1 MTAPVATA
9 LTHKDFAAERATWC
23 PGCGDFAVLRAL
35 QESCAHLGLAPHRV
49 VLVSGIGCSGKITSY
64 MGTYGVHTH
73 HGRTLP
79 VATGV
84 KLANRGL
91 TVIAAAGDGDAYGIG
106 LNHLIHAIRRDVD
119 LTYVIMDNG
128 VYGNTKGQTS
138 PTTAPG
144 TLTPSSPRGA
154 VDEPVHPLRLA
165 LAAGATYLAQGS
177 SGDPAQLTRLVE
189 RGIAHR
195 GFALVNVISPCP
207 TYDRV
212 RTYAWWRERLHN
224 VDADPAYDAGDARAA
239 WEIVGARDTD
249 VIGLL
254 YRAPRRALDER
265 LPGFAAAPLAA
276 EPLRPDVDRV
286 RRILDDEYGL

>member
-1 MTAPVATA
+1 MAAV

-35 QESCAHLGLAPHRV
+35 QEACARLSLAPHRV

-64 MGTYGVHTH
+64 MGTYGFHTH

-79 VATGV
+79 VATGI
-84 KLANRGL
+84 KLANRDL
-91 TVIAAAGDGDAYGIG
+91 TVVAAAGDGDAYGIG

-119 LTYVIMDNG
+119 LTCVIMDNG

-144 TLTPSSPRGA
+144 VRTPSSPLGA

-189 RGIAHR
+189 EGIAHR

-212 RTYAWWRERLHN
+212 RTYAWWRERLRN
-224 VDADPAYDAGDARAA
+224 IDDDAGYDPADLGRAWDLAARQ
-239 WEIVGARDTD
+239 DTE
-249 VIGLL
+249 VVGLL
-254 YRAPRRALDER
+254 YRAPRRALDAR
-265 LPGFAAAPLAA
+265 LPGFAPRALA
-276 EPLRPDVDRV
+276 EESLRPDLDRV
-286 RRILDDEYGL
+286 RRVLDEEYAL

>member
-1 MTAPVATA
+1 MAV

-35 QESCAHLGLAPHRV
+35 QEACARLALAPHRV

-64 MGTYGVHTH
+64 MGTYGFHTH

-79 VATGV
+79 VATGI
-84 KLANRGL
+84 KLANRDL

-119 LTYVIMDNG
+119 VTYVIMDNG

-144 TLTPSSPRGA
+144 VVTPSSPLGA

-189 RGIAHR
+189 AGIAHR
-195 GFALVNVISPCP
+195 GFALINVISPCP

-212 RTYAWWRERLHN
+212 RTYAWWRERLRN
-224 VDADPAYDAGDARAA
+224 VDDDAYDTADLGRAWDLVA
-239 WEIVGARDTD
+239 HRDTE
-249 VIGLL
+249 VVGLV
-254 YRAPRRALDER
+254 YRAPGRALDER
-265 LPGFAAAPLAA
+265 LPGFAAAPLAGEA
-276 EPLRPDVDRV
+276 LEPDLDRV
-286 RRILDDEYGL
+286 RRILDDEYAL

>member
-1 MTAPVATA
+1 MTTA

-23 PGCGDFAVLRAL
+23 PGCGDFAVLRSL
-35 QESCAHLGLAPHRV
+35 QDACARLDLAPHRV
-49 VLVSGIGCSGKITSY
+49 VLVAGIGCSGKIGSY
-64 MGTYGVHTH
+64 MGTYGFHTH

-79 VATGV
+79 VATGI
-84 KLANRGL
+84 KLANRSL

-119 LTYVIMDNG
+119 LTYVVMDNG

-138 PTTAPG
+138 PTTAAG
-144 TLTPSSPRGA
+144 VRTPSSPLGA
-154 VDEPVHPLRLA
+154 VDEPVRPLPLA

-189 RGIAHR
+189 QGVAHR
-195 GFALVNVISPCP
+195 GFALINVISPCP

-212 RTYAWWRERLHN
+212 RTYAWWRDRLSN
-224 VDADPAYDAGDARAA
+224 IDADGAHDPGDPRRA
-239 WEIVGARDTD
+239 WEIVADRDTE
-249 VIGLL
+249 VVGLI
-254 YRAPRRALDER
+254 YRAPRRAFDER

-276 EPLRPDVDRV
+276 ETLRPDLDRV
-286 RRILDDEYGL
+286 RRILDDEYAL